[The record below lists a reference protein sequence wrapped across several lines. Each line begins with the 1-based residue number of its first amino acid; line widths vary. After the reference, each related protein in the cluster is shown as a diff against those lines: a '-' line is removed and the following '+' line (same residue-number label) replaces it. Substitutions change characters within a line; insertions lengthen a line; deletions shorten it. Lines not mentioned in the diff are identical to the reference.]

1 MPMNEQDLAE
11 LTRWARSLG
20 ENGDPEL
27 AAAAKAILL
36 LVGEIDRLQVALRA
50 ERAVNADAA
59 NADEGIRYRLRRL
72 GRRE

>member
-11 LTRWARSLG
+11 LIRWARSLG

-36 LVGEIDRLQVALRA
+36 LVAEIDRLQVALEA

-59 NADEGIRYRLRRL
+59 TADEGIRYRLRRL
-72 GRRE
+72 ARLE